1 MKKTILLTCLII
13 NSIATFAQDE
23 NVFPEKD
30 GKVYYSEIITVDTG
44 ISKNDLF
51 VAARKWFA
59 NAYKSANDVI
69 QMQDKESGEI
79 VGKGIVTWLY
89 RIPLNPS
96 VTVNVYHT
104 VSIIVKD
111 GRYKYEI
118 TDLNGKY
125 YSPGTQIGTS
135 YIRGNDVEWPLSNDV
150 RGNKK
155 NTVLMYKEVN
165 AKILALIE
173 SLKIAMSK
181 AKTGSEDW

>member
-1 MKKTILLTCLII
+1 MKKTISSLCLFFILI
-13 NSIATFAQDE
+13 NSFAQDKI
-23 NVFPEKD
+23 FPEKE
-30 GKVYYSEIITVDTG
+30 GKINYSEVIQVDSGIT
-44 ISKNDLF
+44 KNELF
-51 VAARKWFA
+51 TAARKWFA

-69 QMQDKESGEI
+69 QMQDKEAGEI
-79 VGKGIVTWLY
+79 VGKGIVTGLY

-104 VSIIVKD
+104 VSITVKD

-135 YIRGNDVEWPLSNDV
+135 YIKGNDVEWPLTNDV

-165 AKILALIE
+165 AKIIALIE

-181 AKTGSEDW
+181 AKTGSDNW